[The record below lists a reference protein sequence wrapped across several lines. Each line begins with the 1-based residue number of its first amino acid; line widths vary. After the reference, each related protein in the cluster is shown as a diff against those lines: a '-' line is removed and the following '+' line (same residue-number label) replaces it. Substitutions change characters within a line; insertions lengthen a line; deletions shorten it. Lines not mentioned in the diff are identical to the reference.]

1 MCCTWLVASYIVNY
15 SCILYRVDYSTA
27 AAHAGTNKYDPCP
40 LIYLLIYLSFT
51 RRVPLP
57 PCTSVLCLYS
67 LPLFFASI
75 LYLIPIGASS
85 VGDASCALRTQQ
97 NEAVAESKVAAFHAG
112 VAAEAAEVARRAT
125 EDDEEE
131 RRTRGAWGYLENS
144 TIHIIV

>member
-1 MCCTWLVASYIVNY
+1 MLTIVQRPRTLGLTNTTLVPSYIFSY
-15 SCILYRVDYSTA
+15 I
-27 AAHAGTNKYDPCP
+27 CP
-40 LIYLLIYLSFT
+40 LRVVYLC
-51 RRVPLP
+51 P
-57 PCTSVLCLYS
+57 PV
-67 LPLFFASI
+67 PLFFASI
-75 LYLIPIGASS
+75 LYLIPIGTSS

>member
-1 MCCTWLVASYIVNY
+1 MFCTWLVASYIVNY
-15 SCILYRVDYSTA
+15 SCILYRVDHTFSTA
-27 AAHAGTNKYDPCP
+27 VAHAGTNKHDPHISV
-40 LIYLLIYLSFT
+40 LYA
-51 RRVPLP
+51 
-57 PCTSVLCLYS
+57 CTSAP

-75 LYLIPIGASS
+75 LYLTPIGASS